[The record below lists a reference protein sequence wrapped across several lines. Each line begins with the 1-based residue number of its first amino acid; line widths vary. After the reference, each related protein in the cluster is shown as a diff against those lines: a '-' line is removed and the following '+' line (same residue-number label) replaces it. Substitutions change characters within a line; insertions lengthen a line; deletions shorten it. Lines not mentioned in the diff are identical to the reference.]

1 MFIMSQGVKLCCN
14 KLIILCGICEIYTNG
29 LKGRR
34 WGEGV
39 KVVERVN
46 KDSI

>member
-34 WGEGV
+34 GGGV
-39 KVVERVN
+39 KGVERVN